1 MTAEN
6 PFQRNKFKKRSMERM
21 ITYAIIV
28 TQGFLILWMSL
39 LLYNNKSSSS
49 SSGNSTNPFDFYNLK
64 PSYKHPP
71 LIYPEG
77 SSQIVRVWHSN
88 GSPFIHPDLK
98 KGSCWCSADEYCMC
112 TPSMAIDTILT
123 SGEDHVWLVKR
134 KDQGKYATMGGFVEV
149 GETSEDAVKRE
160 LMEEM
165 NVRLED
171 ATLGEEKENGG
182 RGGEKQMR
190 LFGIYDDPRRD
201 ARRHSVS
208 VVYVVDIPLGVTPKA
223 GDDAAQVVRVSLDEI
238 QNLTFFADHK
248 KILLDYMEERK
259 RQGKASKVGSNGMM
273 AVDDHVSS
281 IRRSLCV

>member
-1 MTAEN
+1 MSTSNDN
-6 PFQRNKFKKRSMERM
+6 PFQSNKSKGRSSFYKKRRM

-28 TQGFLILWMSL
+28 TQGFLILWMAC
-39 LLYNNKSSSS
+39 LLYYNNDHGHGHSRKNFQSV
-49 SSGNSTNPFDFYNLK
+49 FDLYNLH
-64 PSYKHPP
+64 PFYKHPP

-88 GSPFIHPDLK
+88 GSPFINPGLK

-149 GETSEDAVKRE
+149 GETSEDAVRRE

-165 NVRLED
+165 NIRLS
-171 ATLGEEKENGG
+171 EEEGDV
-182 RGGEKQMR
+182 R
-190 LFGIYDDPRRD
+190 LFGVYDDPRRD

-208 VVYVVDIPLGVTPKA
+208 VVYVVDIPLDVTPKA
-223 GDDAAQVVRVSLDEI
+223 GDDAAQVLRVPLDEVKE
-238 QNLTFFADHK
+238 LAFFADHK
-248 KILLDYMEERK
+248 RILLDYMNEKK
-259 RQGKASKVGSNGMM
+259 RRGQGKPSQEVESQLIDFNA
-273 AVDDHVSS
+273 S
-281 IRRSLCV
+281 IRRSLCTVH

>member
-1 MTAEN
+1 MSNEN
-6 PFQRNKFKKRSMERM
+6 PFQRNKSKRRSFERM

-39 LLYNNKSSSS
+39 LLYDNTN
-49 SSGNSTNPFDFYNLK
+49 GNSRTNNLFDFYNLH
-64 PSYKHPP
+64 PFYKHPP
-71 LIYPEG
+71 VIYPEG

-149 GETSEDAVKRE
+149 GETSEDAVRRE

-165 NVRLED
+165 NVRLEQ
-171 ATLGEEKENGG
+171 EEVSSGQGG
-182 RGGEKQMR
+182 GQQMR

-208 VVYVVDIPLGVTPKA
+208 VVYVVDIPLSVTPKA
-223 GDDAAQVVRVSLDEI
+223 GDDAAQVVRVSWEEVK
-238 QNLTFFADHK
+238 NLTFFADHK
-248 KILLDYMEERK
+248 RILLDYMEEK
-259 RQGKASKVGSNGMM
+259 SKGKARSQVVGSDL
-273 AVDDHVSS
+273 ADST
-281 IRRSLCV
+281 IRRSLCTL